1 MDQVTRALRPEEIA
15 RLQAGQAPTV
25 GFATKAPATPLTFV
39 NGDEQRRFI
48 VPLDYPVEHD
58 GKVYTEVTVRR
69 PLMREWRSYL
79 RACADARQTGGPGA
93 EDQVDQAWLSVPAVV
108 LENLDFADA
117 TRVEGAMETFFALSP
132 SSIEEEDASNSEST
146 IGEMPPSP

>member
-1 MDQVTRALRPEEIA
+1 MDQVTRALRPEDIE
-15 RLQAGQAPTV
+15 RLQAGRASTIGSVPT
-25 GFATKAPATPLTFV
+25 APATSLKFV
-39 NGDEQRRFI
+39 NGDEQRRLI

-58 GKVYTEVTVRR
+58 GKVYTEITVRR
-69 PLMREWRSYL
+69 PLMREWRAYL
-79 RACADARQTGGPGA
+79 RACADARQTGGLGA

-132 SSIEEEDASNSEST
+132 SSTEGEDEPNSEST
-146 IGEMPPSP
+146 TGEMPPSA